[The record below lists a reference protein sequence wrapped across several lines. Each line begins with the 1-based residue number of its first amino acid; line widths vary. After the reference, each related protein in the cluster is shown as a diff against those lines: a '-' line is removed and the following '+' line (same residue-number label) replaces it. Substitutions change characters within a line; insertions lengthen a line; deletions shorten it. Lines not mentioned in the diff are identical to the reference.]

1 MTGSGTEPALEI
13 STDRAAL
20 MNAAAEHVVASAARA
35 IADHGRFTWVLAGG
49 ATPRELY
56 ALLASAAFRGR
67 VDWAQVDFFWGDER
81 CVPPEHGQSNY
92 RMVRETLLD
101 VVRPDPS
108 RVHRMHGEQAPETA
122 AVDDADELAR
132 VFPVGRLRPAGSPP
146 SFDLVLLGMGEDGHT
161 ASLFPGSAA
170 LEEARRWVV
179 PAQPA
184 PGGAW
189 RLTLTLPVLN
199 AASAV
204 CFLVAGA
211 AKRDRLAEV
220 WRAPL
225 VPSAAASLP
234 AARVRPH
241 AGELRWLVD
250 AEAAARL

>member
-1 MTGSGTEPALEI
+1 MTETGNEPALAI
-13 STDRAAL
+13 SVDRPAL
-20 MNAAAEHVVASAARA
+20 MNAAAEHVVAKAARA

-67 VDWAQVDFFWGDER
+67 VDWSRADFFWGDER

-101 VVRPDPS
+101 VVRPEP
-108 RVHRMHGEQAPETA
+108 RQVHRMRGEQVPETA
-122 AVDDADELAR
+122 AIEYADELAR
-132 VFPVGRLRPAGSPP
+132 VFSEGRFRPAGSPP

-170 LEEARRWVV
+170 LNEDRRWVV

-184 PGGAW
+184 PGGPW

-220 WRAPL
+220 WRAPAA
-225 VPSAAASLP
+225 AAASLP

-250 AEAAARL
+250 AEAAGRLVP

>member
-1 MTGSGTEPALEI
+1 MTSSGTEPTLAI
-13 STDRAAL
+13 SVDRPAL
-20 MNAAAEHVVASAARA
+20 MHAAAEHVVAEAARA
-35 IADHGRFTWVLAGG
+35 IADHGRFTWALAGG

-67 VDWAQVDFFWGDER
+67 VDWSRVDFFWGDER

-101 VVRPDPS
+101 VVRPEPA

-122 AVDDADELAR
+122 AGEYAAELAR
-132 VFPVGRLRPAGSPP
+132 EFPVGRFRPAGSPP
-146 SFDLVLLGMGEDGHT
+146 GFDLVLLGMGEDGHT

-170 LEEARRWVV
+170 LDEDRRWVV
-179 PAQPA
+179 PAQA
-184 PGGAW
+184 AAGGPW

-199 AASAV
+199 AAGAV

-220 WRAPL
+220 WRALPGT
-225 VPSAAASLP
+225 SAASLP

-241 AGELRWLVD
+241 AGALRWLVD